1 MAVNSSMVE
10 QQLQPCQKSPMFGVS
25 FRILQPTWLHYA
37 HSGEAAPSH
46 LLDTMKPTSS
56 VGKNPTFPSPPSLKQ
71 YHWWILQ
78 PGEQREKRLA
88 QITLTFQHELPQG
101 AGRQRWLTTLIFIS
115 VLYNLCFLA
124 LSCKQAAPV
133 HGVSVAEVLVLH
145 NGNISI
151 AYFLEW
157 AQP

>member
-1 MAVNSSMVE
+1 MVE
-10 QQLQPCQKSPMFGVS
+10 QQLQPCQKSPMFAVS
-25 FRILQPTWLHYA
+25 FSVLQPTWLHYA
-37 HSGEAAPSH
+37 LSSEAAPSH
-46 LLDTMKPTSS
+46 MLDTMKSTPL
-56 VGKNPTFPSPPSLKQ
+56 VGKKIPTFPSQPSLKQ

-78 PGEQREKRLA
+78 PREHREKSLVH
-88 QITLTFQHELPQG
+88 ITLVFQQELLRG
-101 AGRQRWLTTLIFIS
+101 ARRQRWLTTLIFIS

-133 HGVSVAEVLVLH
+133 HGVSIAEVLVLH

-151 AYFLEW
+151 TYFLER